1 MVVTSKHTSWD
12 EVRYECGIFRN
23 FLVFPGLRKAHE
35 IHVHQESWQLAVQF
49 PKFTTCHHFKSI
61 CLVHNQPWM
70 LRTKKSLS
78 KLNDLGREL
87 KQGSNRVSQQHRR
100 AGRCESVTSNDAPE
114 ISTDHLAGFQQIIGP
129 HPISRVENNK
139 YVRPPSTHWLQP
151 LYPLIFPASPM
162 VWLRNSKWLQTSP
175 HLFSAIWI
183 PYRSLTAPSVYY
195 WNKPPVIISYWSY
208 PLIIEPRYGKSPL
221 SIFRS
226 VNHQSSNGPCSITWW
241 TKPTICRSFP
251 PPPKKKKH
259 HFQHRNPRAQLAT
272 AAPPGAVPPH
282 APVPHSPPPASPWA
296 APCHHRP
303 APPQPTSTEPGPPA
317 TPSADATWHGAGWS
331 ARHGAPKRPGDLGSR
346 VREMPQKWW
355 VWNR

>member
-1 MVVTSKHTSWD
+1 M
-12 EVRYECGIFRN
+12 FRN

-87 KQGSNRVSQQHRR
+87 EQGSNRVSQQHRW
-100 AGRCESVTSNDAPE
+100 EDAKVSPE
-114 ISTDHLAGFQQIIGP
+114 TMHQKYPQIIWLVFNKSFFP

-151 LYPLIFPASPM
+151 LYPLIFPASPIG
-162 VWLRNSKWLQTSP
+162 WLRNSKWLQTSP
-175 HLFSAIWI
+175 HLFSAVWI
-183 PYRSLTAPSVYY
+183 PYRSLAAPSVYY
-195 WNKPPVIISYWSY
+195 WNKHPVIISYWSY

-226 VNHQSSNGPCSITWW
+226 INHQSSNGPCSITWCA
-241 TKPTICRSFP
+241 KSTICRSFP
-251 PPPKKKKH
+251 IPPQKKTLLPAPKSGPNSPPRRHWVQFH
-259 HFQHRNPRAQLAT
+259 HMHPSRIARRQHRHGQRHPTTAQ
-272 AAPPGAVPPH
+272 H
-282 APVPHSPPPASPWA
+282 
-296 APCHHRP
+296 HHRRHRRSHGR
-303 APPQPTSTEPGPPA
+303 QQRHQLMRRGTELGEVHGTVPRSVWG
-317 TPSADATWHGAGWS
+317 TWKKSSWGKM
-331 ARHGAPKRPGDLGSR
+331 PKNGGCGIG
-346 VREMPQKWW
+346 K
-355 VWNR
+355 NYAYKCI